1 MSDGSVW
8 PKARPLCVGKIE
20 TASLTA
26 AVASIKSVVLAP
38 IATFRTTFIYRR
50 KRFVSS
56 GLHAMERSQK
66 GIGDVVGIAVGFAN
80 SLSARDLL
88 ARAIFS
94 ESDCHVIPVG
104 RGARKPVASAWGVW
118 KPTPGIA
125 RLIAVVRKNCRTP
138 MILASERLIGS
149 RSSESA
155 ADCRLDF
162 WLVREN
168 W

>member
-26 AVASIKSVVLAP
+26 AGVSIKSTVLAP
-38 IATFRTTFIYRR
+38 IATFKVTF
-50 KRFVSS
+50 S
-56 GLHAMERSQK
+56 GRCKVFFRSDLRASVRLQK
-66 GIGDVVGIAVGFAN
+66 GIGDPVGIAVGFAN
-80 SLSARDLL
+80 SLPARDLL
-88 ARAIFS
+88 ARANFS

-104 RGARKPVASAWGVW
+104 RGARKPEASAWGAW
-118 KPTPGIA
+118 KPTPGMA

-138 MILASERLIGS
+138 MILPSERLIGS